1 MLALLAGSHMFKN
14 RITGFTPN
22 MGAPSFTL
30 GVFPQVRT
38 NEAAGRSPMAVQI
51 ADIYQAA
58 TQRAIE
64 EHELDKLFN
73 PDFYDYQI

>member
-1 MLALLAGSHMFKN
+1 MFEN

-22 MGAPSFTL
+22 MGSTPFTP
-30 GVFPQVRT
+30 GVFPAMRV
-38 NEAAGRSPMAVQI
+38 NEAAGRSPMAIQV
-51 ADIYQAA
+51 ADIYQVAA
-58 TQRAIE
+58 QRAIE